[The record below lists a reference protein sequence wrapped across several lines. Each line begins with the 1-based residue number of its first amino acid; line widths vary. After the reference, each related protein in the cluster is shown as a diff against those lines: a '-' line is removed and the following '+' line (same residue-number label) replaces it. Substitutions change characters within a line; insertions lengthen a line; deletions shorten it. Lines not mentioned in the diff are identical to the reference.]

1 MPSQQLTNIA
11 GADGDGVNTGPL
23 VQDICNITTT
33 AIPFG
38 TLVALQTPFTQTS
51 TVFGVGV
58 ATSVATTAPLN
69 IGIAIGGG
77 PDTGTGSSV
86 PAAGAAGGVGGFG
99 QAVIHG
105 HCRALVD
112 STTSPTVVGHRLIIG
127 GTTAGTLSDS
137 GATTA
142 AAGLNYGVV
151 LEAVTISG
159 TSSLVNIWLEKT

>member
-1 MPSQQLTNIA
+1 VAN
-11 GADGDGVNTGPL
+11 V
-23 VQDICNITTT
+23 TTT

-38 TLVALQTPFTQTS
+38 SLVAVTTPFTSTS
-51 TVFGVGV
+51 TVFGVGA

-77 PDTGTGSSV
+77 PNTGPGSTIAAA
-86 PAAGAAGGVGGFG
+86 PAAGALGGTG

-105 HCRALVD
+105 HTRALVD
-112 STTSPTVVGHRLIIG
+112 ATVSPTVVGHRLVIG
-127 GTTAGTLSDS
+127 GTTAGCLSDA
-137 GATTA
+137 GTTTA

-159 TSSLVNIWLEKT
+159 TSALVNIWFEKS

>member
-1 MPSQQLTNIA
+1 MPQAQLTNVA
-11 GADGDGVNTGPL
+11 DANADGVSTGPQI
-23 VQDICNITTT
+23 QDVCNSTTT

-38 TLVALQTPFTQTS
+38 GLVALVTPYTQTS
-51 TVFGVGV
+51 TIFAVAN

-77 PDTGTGSSV
+77 PDTGTGSTI
-86 PAAGAAGGVGGFG
+86 PAATASGSVGGLG

-105 HCRALVD
+105 HTRALVD

-127 GTTAGTLSDS
+127 GTTAGCLSDA
-137 GATTA
+137 GTTTA
-142 AAGLNYGVV
+142 AAGVNYGVV

-159 TSSLVNIWLEKT
+159 TSSLVNIWFEKT